1 MFRLLD
7 FCVQSGLVFMAGDC
21 MAAGRVAFVR
31 IAFGKTPERAGCDG
45 DSLS

>member
-21 MAAGRVAFVR
+21 MAAGRVAFVPHR
-31 IAFGKTPERAGCDG
+31 FWKNAGARG
-45 DSLS
+45 L